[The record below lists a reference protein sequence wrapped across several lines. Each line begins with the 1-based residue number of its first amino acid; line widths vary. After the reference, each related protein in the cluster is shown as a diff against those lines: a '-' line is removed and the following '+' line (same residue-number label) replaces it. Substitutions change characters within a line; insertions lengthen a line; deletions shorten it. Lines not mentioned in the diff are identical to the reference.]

1 MLNAIHI
8 RILAVSIPAALIA
21 VAAFWGTVFSDESIS
36 VSATVGS
43 LQKPPFV
50 RSISPAL
57 FPITVARNSAQ
68 TVSLL
73 IEDPDSAGGNIAYTI
88 SVASGAV
95 TPHNGLAPIRSDK
108 TATVDFT
115 YYAPSYR
122 AKLVPVTVTLDD
134 QSGAPVTVKTVDFY
148 VY

>member
-1 MLNAIHI
+1 MLNRFHT
-8 RILAVSIPAALIA
+8 RVLAVSVPAALLS
-21 VAAFWGTVFSDESIS
+21 VAALWSTVFSDESIS

-50 RSISPAL
+50 RSVSPAL

-73 IEDPDSAGGNIAYTI
+73 IEDPDSTGGNLAYTI

-95 TPHNGLAPIRSDK
+95 TPHNGIAPVRADK
-108 TATVDFT
+108 TAVVDFT